1 MKKALSGVLAALV
14 LLSSLPTT
22 MTASALPDNSGA
34 ESRNVAHTLYVSTA
48 GNDNTGDGTQDNPFA
63 TIEKAKEKVRD
74 LPKTGG
80 DIVVEIA
87 DGTYFLENTIEFTP
101 EDSGSD
107 ECTIYYKA
115 AEGANPVISGGRL
128 IEGDWQ
134 EEGGGIYSIEYQRDE
149 KAESPLCKRR
159 AGLYDVKR
167 KFVGAMEA
175 MEPIISI
182 RMIPGR
188 GRAGII
194 LLEPNSPRAISL
206 LIHEILTISS

>member
-149 KAESPLCKRR
+149 KLR
-159 AGLYDVKR
+159 ALYVN
-167 KFVGAMEA
+167 GE
-175 MEPIISI
+175 
-182 RMIPGR
+182 
-188 GRAGII
+188 RAYMTSKKLWGNGGYGTYHIDQ
-194 LLEPNSPRAISL
+194 NDTWA
-206 LIHEILTISS
+206 

>member
-115 AEGANPVISGGRL
+115 AEGAI
-128 IEGDWQ
+128 Q
-134 EEGGGIYSIEYQRDE
+134 
-149 KAESPLCKRR
+149 
-159 AGLYDVKR
+159 
-167 KFVGAMEA
+167 
-175 MEPIISI
+175 
-182 RMIPGR
+182 
-188 GRAGII
+188 
-194 LLEPNSPRAISL
+194 
-206 LIHEILTISS
+206 

>member
-134 EEGGGIYSIEYQRDE
+134 EEGGGVYSIEYQRDE
-149 KAESPLCKRR
+149 KLR
-159 AGLYDVKR
+159 ALYVNGERAYMTSK
-167 KFVGAMEA
+167 KLWGEA

>member
-48 GNDNTGDGTQDNPFA
+48 GNDNTGDGTQDNPSLRLKKRKRKSA
-63 TIEKAKEKVRD
+63 TCQ
-74 LPKTGG
+74 KTGG

-149 KAESPLCKRR
+149 KLRALYVKRR
-159 AGLYDVKR
+159 AGLYDVKEI
-167 KFVGAMEA
+167 VGAMEA

>member
-80 DIVVEIA
+80 DQRRPSHRRRLA
-87 DGTYFLENTIEFTP
+87 
-101 EDSGSD
+101 
-107 ECTIYYKA
+107 
-115 AEGANPVISGGRL
+115 GGR
-128 IEGDWQ
+128 
-134 EEGGGIYSIEYQRDE
+134 
-149 KAESPLCKRR
+149 RR
-159 AGLYDVKR
+159 GL
-167 KFVGAMEA
+167 
-175 MEPIISI
+175 
-182 RMIPGR
+182 
-188 GRAGII
+188 
-194 LLEPNSPRAISL
+194 
-206 LIHEILTISS
+206 